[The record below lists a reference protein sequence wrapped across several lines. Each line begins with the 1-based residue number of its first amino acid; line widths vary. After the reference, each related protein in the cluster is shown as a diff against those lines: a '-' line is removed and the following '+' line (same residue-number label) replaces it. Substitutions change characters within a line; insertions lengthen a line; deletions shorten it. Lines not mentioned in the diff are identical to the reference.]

1 MQGFAR
7 MEIVLHVG
15 AHSTDEDNL
24 LKCLYKNKSHLAQHG
39 IVVPEPSRY
48 RPAIRETMQALVGDA
63 APIETQ
69 EALLDSIMDEDHA
82 ERVILGHESFF
93 CVPGRSIHNGELYPT
108 ASVKAARLR
117 NLFSREDVRFCIA
130 VRDPATFIPA
140 MFERAQEP
148 NFETFL
154 DGADPMALR
163 WSELI
168 SRIRT
173 MVPDAPVTVWCN
185 EDTPLLWPQIL
196 RAIAKTDDGFHFDGV
211 NDFLGTIMG
220 RGGLNRLESYLDTH
234 PPQNE
239 GQRQRIIAA
248 FLDKFGADAME
259 QEIDLPG
266 WTDAYVSQL
275 SELYERDIEVLDT
288 MPGVTFLTP

>member
-1 MQGFAR
+1 

-24 LKCLYKNKSHLAQHG
+24 LKCLLKNKDTLEKRG
-39 IVVPEPSRY
+39 ILIPEPSRY
-48 RPAIRETMQALVGDA
+48 RPAIRETMQAFQGDV

-69 EALLDSIMDEDHA
+69 EALLDSIIDKDHP
-82 ERVILGHESFF
+82 ERVILSHESFL
-93 CVPGRSIHNGELYPT
+93 CVPGRSIHNGTLYPT
-108 ASVKAARLR
+108 AAFKAARLR
-117 NLFSREDVRFCIA
+117 NLFSREDLRICIA
-130 VRDPATFIPA
+130 LRDPATFIPA
-140 MFERAQEP
+140 LFERAQEP

-163 WSELI
+163 WSELV

-173 MVPDAPVTVWCN
+173 SVPDAPITVWCN
-185 EDTPLLWPQIL
+185 EDTPLLWPRIL
-196 RAIAKTDDGFHFDGV
+196 QSMAQTDHDFEFEGV

-220 RGGLNRLESYLDTH
+220 RGGLNRLKTYLKTH
-234 PPQNE
+234 PPQSE
-239 GQRQRIIAA
+239 GQRQRVIAA

-266 WTDAYVSQL
+266 WTEAYVSQL
-275 SELYERDIEVLDT
+275 TALYERDLELLDA
-288 MPGVTFLTP
+288 MPGVTYLTP

>member
-1 MQGFAR
+1 

-24 LKCLYKNKSHLAQHG
+24 LKCLYKNKSPLEERG
-39 IVVPEPSRY
+39 IIVPEPSRY
-48 RPAIRETMQALVGDA
+48 RRAIRETLQALVGDV
-63 APIETQ
+63 APVDVQET
-69 EALLDSIMDEDHA
+69 LMDSIMDQDRA
-82 ERVILGHESFF
+82 DRVILSHESFF
-93 CVPGRSIHNGELYPT
+93 CVPGRSINDGKLYPT
-108 ASVKAARLR
+108 ASFKAARLR

-130 VRDPATFIPA
+130 VRNFATFIPA
-140 MFERAQEP
+140 LFERAQEP
-148 NFETFL
+148 NFEAFL

-168 SRIRT
+168 TRIRT
-173 MVPDAPVTVWCN
+173 MVPDAPITVWCN
-185 EDTPLLWPQIL
+185 EDTPLQWPHIL
-196 RAIAKTDDGFHFDGV
+196 QAIARTDPGFRFDGE

-220 RGGLNRLESYLDTH
+220 RGGLNRLQSYLETH
-234 PPQNE
+234 PPQSE
-239 GQRQRIIAA
+239 GQRQRIVAA

-266 WTDAYVSQL
+266 WSEAYVSQL
-275 SELYERDIEVLDT
+275 TELYDRDLELLDA